1 MAIHVALSHM
11 TEYRYDRPVSL
22 SPHIVRLRP
31 APHCRTPILSYAL
44 RLTPQKHFI
53 NWQQDPHSNYL
64 ARVIFPEPTRRL
76 SVEVDLVAE
85 MSVFNPFDFFLEPS
99 AERSPFRYEPV
110 LAKDLAPYLEVAA
123 PGRRLREFLAT
134 IDLAETRTI
143 DFLVDINRRL
153 AREVAYIIRLQ
164 PGVQT
169 PDETLA
175 CGRGSCRD
183 TGWLL
188 VQVLRHLGY
197 AARFVSGYLIQL
209 VPDVKSLE
217 GPTGPAADFTD
228 LHAWAEVYL
237 PGAGWIG
244 LDPTSGLLAGEGH
257 IPLAAT
263 PEPSSAAPVT
273 GEVDECEVAFSHE
286 MSVRRIYESP
296 RVTRP
301 YTEEQ
306 WRQIESVGYRLDDEL
321 SKSDVR
327 LTMGGEPT
335 FVSIDDM
342 DGAEWNFTAIGPR
355 KRELAGV
362 LVKRL
367 KKQFAPGGLL
377 HYGQGKWYPGESLPR
392 WTLGCWWRPDG
403 VPIWKDDT
411 LVADETVDYGY
422 GEAEARRFV
431 DTLADRLGVERRYA
445 IPAYEDVWY
454 HLWKER
460 RLPVNVDPLKS
471 KLEDE
476 EERARLAQ
484 IFEQGLD
491 AIVGYVLPLERDDA
505 ARWISGPWFFRSER
519 LFLLPGDSPIGYRLP
534 LDSLPWAAP
543 DEHTRLRETDLS
555 VALPPLPTQ
564 RYLQRP
570 AGMPS
575 GGGSIE
581 PPRARRGESA
591 PGAIRTALCV
601 EPRQGR
607 LHVFMPPVDSTE
619 EYLELVAAVEET
631 AATLKTPVILEGTPP
646 GSDVRLEH
654 INVTP
659 DPGVIEVNLQP
670 AHSWKDLV
678 SHTTT
683 LYEEAR
689 QSRLEPK
696 SSWSTAGTPAPAGA
710 ITSSWVVRHLRTA
723 RSCGGPICCAA
734 CLATGTTIR
743 PFRISSRV
751 CSSAR
756 RASIRAWTRPGT
768 MRSTSWKLPSP
779 RFPITIASHRG
790 SSTGSSATCSWMSP
804 AIRTARSSA
813 STSCTRPTRAAAGRV
828 SWSCARSRCRRTPA

>member
-44 RLTPQKHFI
+44 RVSPRKHFI
-53 NWQQDPHSNYL
+53 NWQQDPHSNFL
-64 ARVIFPEPTRRL
+64 ARLVFPEPTRGL
-76 SVEVDLVAE
+76 SIEVDLVAE
-85 MSVFNPFDFFLEPS
+85 MSVLNPFDFFLEPS
-99 AERSPFRYEPV
+99 AERSPFQYEPW
-110 LAKDLAPYLEVAA
+110 LAKDLAPFLEAPAA
-123 PGRRLREFLAT
+123 GPRLREFLAT
-134 IDLAETRTI
+134 IDLADTRTI

-306 WRQIESVGYRLDDEL
+306 WQRIESLGHRLDEEL
-321 SKSDVR
+321 SKGDVR

-342 DGAEWNFTAIGPR
+342 DGAEWNFTALGPR

-362 LVKRL
+362 LIKRL
-367 KKQFAPGGLL
+367 RKHFGPGGLL

-392 WTLGCWWRPDG
+392 WALGCWWRPDG

-454 HLWKER
+454 YLWKER
-460 RLPVNVDPLKS
+460 RLPANVDPLSS

-476 EERARLAQ
+476 EERERLAR
-484 IFEQGLD
+484 IFEQGLGCHRRLCPPAPAAQPVQARRPVD
-491 AIVGYVLPLERDDA
+491 QRSVVFPLRADVPAPGRFADRLSAA
-505 ARWISGPWFFRSER
+505 ARF
-519 LFLLPGDSPIGYRLP
+519 
-534 LDSLPWAAP
+534 AA
-543 DEHTRLRETDLS
+543 L
-555 VALPPLPTQ
+555 
-564 RYLQRP
+564 
-570 AGMPS
+570 G
-575 GGGSIE
+575 
-581 PPRARRGESA
+581 RARR
-591 PGAIRTALCV
+591 I
-601 EPRQGR
+601 
-607 LHVFMPPVDSTE
+607 
-619 EYLELVAAVEET
+619 
-631 AATLKTPVILEGTPP
+631 
-646 GSDVRLEH
+646 
-654 INVTP
+654 
-659 DPGVIEVNLQP
+659 P
-670 AHSWKDLV
+670 ASL
-678 SHTTT
+678 
-683 LYEEAR
+683 
-689 QSRLEPK
+689 
-696 SSWSTAGTPAPAGA
+696 
-710 ITSSWVVRHLRTA
+710 
-723 RSCGGPICCAA
+723 
-734 CLATGTTIR
+734 
-743 PFRISSRV
+743 
-751 CSSAR
+751 
-756 RASIRAWTRPGT
+756 
-768 MRSTSWKLPSP
+768 
-779 RFPITIASHRG
+779 
-790 SSTGSSATCSWMSP
+790 
-804 AIRTARSSA
+804 
-813 STSCTRPTRAAAGRV
+813 
-828 SWSCARSRCRRTPA
+828 